1 MLREFKKNYRY
12 CNVDKE
18 DYDFHD
24 LFTLVREC
32 ILFTYKSKLKSVL
45 IPEYIDKLILDLRI
59 LDSENDN

>member
-1 MLREFKKNYRY
+1 MNSRKNYRH

-18 DYDFHD
+18 DYNFYD

-32 ILFTYKSKLKSVL
+32 ILFTYKSKLKSML
-45 IPEYIDKLILDLRI
+45 MLEYTDKLILDLRI